1 MTITTQELTEISL
14 EGSGVFDEL
23 MRATLLHLKE
33 EYQAGRIRGT
43 EYATVYTES
52 VNVVMAQAVQFLLN
66 KDEAYQ
72 RARLVEEQVV
82 SEKIMQSKL
91 QAETAHVTQQIINL
105 EAEAL
110 NIPKQGNLLDAQTSK
125 TEADREFVIQQKAN
139 LEAEAL
145 NIPKEGALLD
155 KQVSKIDAE
164 VTLITQQ
171 ASNLAAEALNIP
183 KQGIVLDKQ
192 ADKLGA
198 EVTLITQQ
206 IVNLEAEVINI
217 RKQGELIDAQIIK
230 MSAEGTLIAQQIVN
244 LKAEALNI
252 PKQGELLD
260 AQVCKVKAEYDLI
273 GAQITKTG
281 AEVNLLAQK
290 RVTEQAQTNE
300 GIIQPESYLGR
311 QIALYTA
318 QKEGFE
324 RDAEQKAAR
333 IFTDAMAV
341 SSGIEQTGLWNDF
354 REGQNHGLT
363 NANML
368 ASVNK
373 LLDGIKVNT

>member
-1 MTITTQELTEISL
+1 MTITTQELTEVAL

-91 QAETAHVTQQIINL
+91 QAETALITQQ
-105 EAEAL
+105 
-110 NIPKQGNLLDAQTSK
+110 T
-125 TEADREFVIQQKAN
+125 TN

-145 NIPKEGALLD
+145 NIPKEGVILD

-171 ASNLAAEALNIP
+171 ASNLEAEALNIP
-183 KQGIVLDKQ
+183 KQGALLDKQ
-192 ADKLGA
+192 VSKIDA
-198 EVTLITQQ
+198 EVSLVTQQ

-217 RKQGELIDAQIIK
+217 LKQGELIDAQIIK
-230 MSAEGTLIAQQIVN
+230 LGAEGTFIQQQIVN

-273 GAQITKTG
+273 GSQITKTG
-281 AEVNLLAQK
+281 AEVSLLAQK
-290 RVTEQAQTNE
+290 RVTEQAQTDE
-300 GIIQPESYLGR
+300 GIVQPESYLGR
-311 QIALYTA
+311 QIALYIA
-318 QKEGFE
+318 QREGFE

-341 SSGIEQTGLWNDF
+341 SSGIEQAGMWNDF

-373 LLDGIKVNT
+373 LLEGIKVNT